1 MKLRRYGQFINES
14 VEITDEVINI
24 LLERGKFWNELMELD
39 YYKVH
44 SKFDFTSNYS
54 DMCKKDGRNP
64 EMDFLKIQKYFDERG
79 FTLEKLKDLFSEES
93 NKKCGYDLNDLYKG
107 GSYPINREPFKSII
121 FEVKKKFVLYGGYS
135 KEYDTIITPFSVGST
150 LDSQNATVDVYLYF
164 LFQKLGSTVIV
175 WLGGDGWG
183 NFDLDDYT
191 DGYSEAFIR
200 YKYGYH
206 QTEYGKLWM
215 KQCKIDE
222 KWFEEKAMED
232 LQKYLEEEFTSI
244 VTRVDT
250 SKNIRNLSLSD
261 YSIVEED
268 RIIINLQKLVED
280 IKNCPLN
287 AYYGFA
293 KIEAESIQIDEDKIA
308 AEFSKELEGF
318 SLDIQLT
325 DGDDLIIW
333 GKFKED

>member
-1 MKLRRYGQFINES
+1 MKLRRYNQFINES
-14 VEITDEVINI
+14 VEVTDDLIN
-24 LLERGKFWNELMELD
+24 LLVERGEFWEELMELD
-39 YYKVH
+39 Y
-44 SKFDFTSNYS
+44 SRFDFTYSYS
-54 DMCKKDGRNP
+54 DMCKREGRNP
-64 EMDFLKIQKYFDERG
+64 KNDFQRIQKHFDQIG
-79 FTLEKLKDLFSEES
+79 FTLEKLEELFSEEN

-121 FEVKKKFVLYGGYS
+121 SEVKKKLVLPVGYS

-150 LDSQNATVDVYLYF
+150 LDSQNAAVDVYLYF
-164 LFQKLGSTVIV
+164 LFEELRVSGHGPV

-183 NFDLDDYT
+183 NVDLE
-191 DGYSEAFIR
+191 DGDEFSEAFIR
-200 YKYGYH
+200 YRYGYH

-215 KQCKIDE
+215 EQCGVDE
-222 KWFEEKAMED
+222 KWFEERAMQD
-232 LQKYLEEEFTSI
+232 LQKYLTDDFSTI
-244 VTRVDT
+244 IRRVDT

-268 RIIINLQKLVED
+268 RIIIHLPKLIED

-293 KIEAESIQIDEDKIA
+293 KIEAKSIQIDEEKIA
-308 AEFSKELEGF
+308 AEFSKELSGF
-318 SLDIQLT
+318 HLDIELT

>member
-1 MKLRRYGQFINES
+1 
-14 VEITDEVINI
+14 
-24 LLERGKFWNELMELD
+24 
-39 YYKVH
+39 
-44 SKFDFTSNYS
+44 
-54 DMCKKDGRNP
+54 
-64 EMDFLKIQKYFDERG
+64 
-79 FTLEKLKDLFSEES
+79 
-93 NKKCGYDLNDLYKG
+93 
-107 GSYPINREPFKSII
+107 
-121 FEVKKKFVLYGGYS
+121 
-135 KEYDTIITPFSVGST
+135 
-150 LDSQNATVDVYLYF
+150 
-164 LFQKLGSTVIV
+164 
-175 WLGGDGWG
+175 
-183 NFDLDDYT
+183 
-191 DGYSEAFIR
+191 
-200 YKYGYH
+200 
-206 QTEYGKLWM
+206 M

>member
-24 LLERGKFWNELMELD
+24 LLERGKFWDELMELD
-39 YYKVH
+39 YFRVH

-93 NKKCGYDLNDLYKG
+93 NKKCGYNLNDLYRG
-107 GSYPINREPFKSII
+107 GSSIINREPLKSII

-150 LDSQNATVDVYLYF
+150 LDTQNATVDVYLYF
-164 LFQKLGSTVIV
+164 LFQEIRATGIV

-268 RIIINLQKLVED
+268 RIIIHLPKLIED

-308 AEFSKELEGF
+308 AEFSKELSGF
-318 SLDIQLT
+318 HLDIELT
-325 DGDDLIIW
+325 DTDDLIIW